1 MKRIVIVLLVLNL
14 SSYGYSQKIIGGTL
28 FLKGG
33 YTHVEGSAKILNSVA
48 PQGIS
53 CFSDNNYIIGSD
65 GYFRANKIILGLDG
79 YLATRESKTSNFV
92 MNGIRKGAD
101 AYSGT
106 AHAKLGIIV
115 LEGEKY
121 WVYPSLG
128 AGIAVIGLNTFDK
141 KASLNRSNEHNII
154 SYSPSF
160 DFGLNTDIVLSPENK
175 NNLFGALLLGLRVGY
190 HNSIFKNNWKDED
203 WNHLENLPS
212 YKNRGF
218 YMTINMG
225 VGVFFKKK
233 Y

>member
-1 MKRIVIVLLVLNL
+1 LLLIFGVYN
-14 SSYGYSQKIIGGTL
+14 SFSQKIVGAA
-28 FLKGG
+28 FFMKGG
-33 YTHVEGSAKILNSVA
+33 YTHVQGSAKILNSVA

-79 YLATRESKTSNFV
+79 YLATRESKTSKFV
-92 MNGIRKGAD
+92 TNGISKGAD

-115 LEGEKY
+115 NQGKKY

-128 AGIAVIGLNTFDK
+128 AGIAVIGMNTFDK
-141 KASLNRSNEHNII
+141 KASFARLNEHNII

-160 DFGLNTDIVLSPENK
+160 DIGLNTDIILSPENK
-175 NNLFGALLLGLRVGY
+175 NDIFGAMLLGFRVGY
-190 HNSIFKNNWKDED
+190 HNSIFKNNWRDKD

-212 YKNRGF
+212 YTNRGF
-218 YMTINMG
+218 YVTINIG
-225 VGVFFKKK
+225 AGAFFRKK